1 MGCAREAPVNTPVLI
16 VCGLVLLFVI
26 YVAYRIGKVLL
37 RVFVGLAALALV
49 SWGLWNL
56 FHS

>member
-1 MGCAREAPVNTPVLI
+1 MSTTILVAG
-16 VCGLVLLFVI
+16 GLALLFVI

-37 RVFVGLAALALV
+37 RVFVGLAVLALL
-49 SWGLWNL
+49 SLGLWKL

>member
-1 MGCAREAPVNTPVLI
+1 MSPTILVVGGLI
-16 VCGLVLLFVI
+16 FLFVI

-37 RVFVGLAALALV
+37 RVFVGPAALALL
-49 SWGLWNL
+49 SWGLWKL

>member
-1 MGCAREAPVNTPVLI
+1 M
-16 VCGLVLLFVI
+16 LVLGAVAALFVI

-49 SWGLWNL
+49 SWGLWTF

>member
-1 MGCAREAPVNTPVLI
+1 VNTPILVAG
-16 VCGLVLLFVI
+16 GLLLLVVI

-37 RVFVGLAALALV
+37 RVFVGLAALALL
-49 SWGLWNL
+49 SWGLWKV

>member
-1 MGCAREAPVNTPVLI
+1 MSPTILVVG
-16 VCGLVLLFVI
+16 GLVLLFVI

-37 RVFVGLAALALV
+37 RVFVGLAALALL
-49 SWGLWNL
+49 SWGLWKL

>member
-1 MGCAREAPVNTPVLI
+1 MNTLALI
-16 VCGLVLLFVI
+16 VCGLAALFVI

-37 RVFVGLAALALV
+37 RVFVGLAALALL

>member
-1 MGCAREAPVNTPVLI
+1 MVTPSLLISGVLI
-16 VCGLVLLFVI
+16 LLVI

-37 RVFVGLAALALV
+37 RVFIGLAVLALV
-49 SWGLWNL
+49 SLGLWKL

>member
-1 MGCAREAPVNTPVLI
+1 MNPIL
-16 VCGLVLLFVI
+16 LVAGGVIALFVI

-49 SWGLWNL
+49 SWGLWIL
-56 FHS
+56 FHP

>member
-1 MGCAREAPVNTPVLI
+1 MGSRREAPLSTTMLI
-16 VCGLVLLFVI
+16 VGGLGLLFVI

-37 RVFVGLAALALV
+37 RVLVGLAVLALV

>member
-1 MGCAREAPVNTPVLI
+1 MSPTILVVGGLI
-16 VCGLVLLFVI
+16 FLFVI

-37 RVFVGLAALALV
+37 RVFVGLAALALL
-49 SWGLWNL
+49 SWGLWKL

>member
-1 MGCAREAPVNTPVLI
+1 MTTPILI
-16 VCGLVLLFVI
+16 LGAVAALFVI

-37 RVFVGLAALALV
+37 RVFVGLTALALL
-49 SWGLWNL
+49 SWGLWKF

>member
-1 MGCAREAPVNTPVLI
+1 MNPLILILGCVVI
-16 VCGLVLLFVI
+16 LFVI

-37 RVFVGLAALALV
+37 RVFVGLAALALL
-49 SWGLWNL
+49 SWGLWKV